1 MKHFRIVFTVKFDK
15 FLKFRYSSWAQI
27 KLFLCLFSVKQMI
40 YTKDWLCIWQTQS
53 LDYCAPNFDFV
64 EIKYDRDSDWFFLEV
79 KEFKLEEKCHLQVE
93 FLAEHDY
100 HWKRNMVWDFLE
112 LREIQQQA
120 YNPLFKK

>member
-1 MKHFRIVFTVKFDK
+1 MQIDSKW
-15 FLKFRYSSWAQI
+15 LKLEKWPVGQEPDILLRGLPSQ
-27 KLFLCLFSVKQMI
+27 
-40 YTKDWLCIWQTQS
+40 TKDQDWLCIWQTQS